1 MRFKIIKYSY
11 FEFSLVELN
20 ANVEKPEDSK
30 KTEKSENQN
39 QETLNSEQESPKAEE
54 IEDPGK
60 AVFHFIF

>member
-1 MRFKIIKYSY
+1 
-11 FEFSLVELN
+11 LN

-39 QETLNSEQESPKAEE
+39 QEALNSEQESPRAEE

-60 AVFHFIF
+60 AVFHLIF